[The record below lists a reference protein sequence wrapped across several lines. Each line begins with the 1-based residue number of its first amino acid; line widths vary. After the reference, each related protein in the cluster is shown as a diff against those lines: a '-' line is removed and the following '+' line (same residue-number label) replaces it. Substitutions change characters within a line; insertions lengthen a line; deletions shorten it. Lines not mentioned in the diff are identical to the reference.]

1 MMLFPA
7 TSELNEMQEGVW
19 GLVLVAPW
27 SEARAVR
34 QQQLRKPVVR
44 SDQDS
49 ILYFLIELH

>member
-1 MMLFPA
+1 MVLFPA

-27 SEARAVR
+27 SKARVLR
-34 QQQLRKPVVR
+34 QQQLRKPVVC
-44 SDQDS
+44 SDQDG

>member
-1 MMLFPA
+1 MTLFPA

-19 GLVLVAPW
+19 GLVLVAPR
-27 SEARAVR
+27 SKARVVR
-34 QQQLRKPVVR
+34 QQELRKPVVF